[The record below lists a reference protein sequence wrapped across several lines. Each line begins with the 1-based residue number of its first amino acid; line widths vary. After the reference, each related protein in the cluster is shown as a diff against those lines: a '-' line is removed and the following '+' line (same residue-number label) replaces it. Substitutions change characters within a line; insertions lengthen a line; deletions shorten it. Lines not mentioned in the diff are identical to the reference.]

1 MTAPTSTLEV
11 IHGHDAAS
19 AALQRTRRVVLT
31 ALDAPDSAAGLA
43 RRLGISRQRLNY
55 HLRALERRGLVEC
68 IEERRKGN
76 CTERILRATA
86 RAFVISPDTL
96 GALNTT
102 AEAATD
108 RLSAAYVIA
117 VSARTIREV
126 STLDTRARQAGK
138 RISTLTIDSEI
149 RFATA
154 ESRAAFA
161 SELNQCVAALVARY
175 HDDTAPSGRRFR
187 VVAHSH
193 PVGEATEGNPGE
205 RKPDEGKPDE
215 GKQGAER

>member
-1 MTAPTSTLEV
+1 MSAPTATLEV
-11 IHGHDAAS
+11 IHGADAAS
-19 AALQRTRRVVLT
+19 AALQRTRREVLA
-31 ALDAPDSAAGLA
+31 ALDQPDSAAGLA

-86 RAFVISPDTL
+86 RAFVISPDAL
-96 GALNTT
+96 GALRTT
-102 AEAATD
+102 PDAAVD

-138 RISTLTIDSEI
+138 RIATLTIDSEI

-154 ESRAAFA
+154 EDRASFA
-161 SELNQCVAALVARY
+161 SELNQSVAALVAKY
-175 HDDTAPSGRRFR
+175 HDEAAPSGRRFR

-193 PVGEATEGNPGE
+193 PLADVQEQEKQHGEG
-205 RKPDEGKPDE
+205 R
-215 GKQGAER
+215 